1 MIIYAIDKTD
11 NTKEATRKVT
21 IDFFKQVLGFEDEN
35 IILVDRSEFGDSRN
49 IGEGK
54 GHVYTKFS
62 EETENKMKEFARHLF
77 GDKEYLIANQVL
89 NIAIC
94 EC

>member
-21 IDFFKQVLGFEDEN
+21 IDFFKQILGFKDKN
-35 IILVDRSEFGDSRN
+35 IILVDRSEFGDSR
-49 IGEGK
+49 K
-54 GHVYTKFS
+54 GHIYTKFS
-62 EETENKMKEFARHLF
+62 EETKNKMKEFARHLF
-77 GDKEYLIANQVL
+77 GDKEYLLANQVL